1 MSAGDVLVAYGSK
14 HGATAEIAERIG
26 ATLRDQGL
34 TADVRPAAEV
44 KSLDPYRAV
53 VLGSAVYMK
62 RWRGDA
68 RKLLPRAAGQAAH
81 RPLWLFSSGNL
92 DRKEHSPESLAPR
105 GVLRAA
111 TKRGVGGHAVFG
123 GRLPVEPSNFME
135 RAMVKAAPEGER
147 DFRDW
152 DAIEKWAREIAR
164 SLGRGGANG
173 T

>member
-1 MSAGDVLVAYGSK
+1 V
-14 HGATAEIAERIG
+14 
-26 ATLRDQGL
+26 
-34 TADVRPAAEV
+34 DVRPAMEV

-62 RWRGDA
+62 RWRADA
-68 RKLLPRAAGQAAH
+68 RKLLPRALRQAKV

-92 DRKEHSPESLAPR
+92 DRLEHKPQSLAPR

-111 TKRGVGGHAVFG
+111 KSPGVAGHALFG
-123 GRLPVEPSNFME
+123 GRLPLEPSNFME

-152 DAIEKWAREIAR
+152 DAIDAWARAIAT
-164 SLGRGGANG
+164 SLPARAGGA
-173 T
+173 TAA